1 MSIKNRIDDFINDKE
16 YKITICKNK
25 VNIINYTEIID
36 FSPHEITL
44 KSPQGITTVEG
55 ENLTITKLL
64 ENELLIEGTIKSVSP

>member
-16 YKITICKNK
+16 YKITIYKNK
-25 VNIINYTEIID
+25 VNIINYTEIIN